1 MLRILDSNTLNI
13 TDTITDYTS
22 VVFNLNFYEP
32 GDFTVTLPPFV
43 ISESIKK
50 NDYVLYKENLGIIK
64 YISVTDTATTIKG
77 VDIKGILKQR
87 ICTGTWNGNVETVIK
102 TIVSENTQ
110 GNRSFPLFEISESK
124 NKGEETTYESKG
136 KTVADT
142 IGEICKNNSVG
153 YSIKLEDKKLVF
165 DVAFPQNR
173 DCIYSIR
180 HRNISS
186 LEYTLDSIN
195 ETNTGFI
202 SFQNE
207 GLELSFDP
215 SYNICVGK
223 GKCRL
228 SDGSVFVNEESV
240 TTSCSGGSSS
250 HTHTIVV
257 EKVNGNFLFKS
268 YFKDKLS
275 ESIKNPYY
283 ALGEYYQKSSITSY
297 SRDED
302 IYFSEDE
309 NTGLE
314 RTEVYSD
321 NYEKTIEYENETEN
335 ATANIVTFSDYGNKW
350 NLGDI
355 VKIRLDLLG
364 KRITIEQPITSVQVI
379 SEATN
384 KRIIPTFG
392 ETKNIL
398 KKLIKEL
405 KNNAR

>member
-1 MLRILDSNTLNI
+1 MLRILDSDTLNI

-32 GDFTVTLPPFV
+32 GDFTVTLPPFA

-50 NDYVLYKENLGIIK
+50 NAYVMYKGNLGIIK

-87 ICTGTWNGNVETVIK
+87 ICKGAWSGNVETVIK

-110 GNRSFPLFEISESK
+110 DNRSFPLFEISESK
-124 NKGEETTYESKG
+124 NQGEETTYESKG
-136 KTVADT
+136 KTVADA
-142 IGEICKNNSVG
+142 IGEICKDNGVG
-153 YSIKLEDKKLVF
+153 YSVKLENKKLVF
-165 DVAFPQNR
+165 DVVLPQNR

-186 LEYTLDSIN
+186 SEYTLDSLS
-195 ETNTGFI
+195 ETNTAFNF
-202 SFQNE
+202 FQNE
-207 GLELSFDP
+207 GLELSFN
-215 SYNICVGK
+215 SSGYLCVGK

-228 SDGSVFVNEESV
+228 SDGSIFVNEETI
-240 TTSCSGGSSS
+240 TTSIYSGTSTNAYYVAVVNEGNGIFSVKSGDKTYINNMTAKYGLGS
-250 HTHTIVV
+250 
-257 EKVNGNFLFKS
+257 
-268 YFKDKLS
+268 
-275 ESIKNPYY
+275 
-283 ALGEYYQKSSITSY
+283 YYQQSATTS

-302 IYFSEDE
+302 IYFSENE
-309 NTGLE
+309 NAGLE

-321 NYEKTIEYENETEN
+321 NYEKTIEYENGTEN
-335 ATANIVTFSDYGNKW
+335 ATANIVTFSDYGDKW
-350 NLGDI
+350 NLGDT

-364 KRITIEQPITSVQVI
+364 KRITLEQPITSVQIVC
-379 SEATN
+379 EATN
-384 KRIIPTFG
+384 KRITPTFG

-405 KNNAR
+405 KNNAG

>member
-1 MLRILDSNTLNI
+1 MLRILDSKTLNI

-32 GDFTVTLPPFV
+32 GDFTVTLPPFA

-50 NDYVLYKENLGIIK
+50 NDYVLYKGNLGIIK

-87 ICTGTWNGNVETVIK
+87 ICKGTWSGNVETVIK

-110 GNRSFPLFEISESK
+110 DNRSFPLFEISESK
-124 NKGEETTYESKG
+124 NNGEETTYESKG
-136 KTVADT
+136 KTVADA
-142 IGEICKNNSVG
+142 IGEICEKNGVG

-165 DVAFPQNR
+165 DVVLPQNR

-186 LEYTLDSIN
+186 LEYTIDSIN
-195 ETNTGFI
+195 ETNTAFNT
-202 SFQNE
+202 FQNE
-207 GLELSFDP
+207 GLELSFD
-215 SYNICVGK
+215 SSNYICVEK

-228 SDGSVFVNEESV
+228 SDGSIFVNEESV
-240 TTSCSGGSSS
+240 TTSYSGGSSS
-250 HTHTIVV
+250 YSHTIVV
-257 EKVNGNFLFKS
+257 EKVNGKFLFQR
-268 YFKDKLS
+268 YRKDKLS
-275 ESIKNPYY
+275 ENIKNPYY
-283 ALGEYYQKSSITSY
+283 ALGEHYQKSSITSY

-350 NLGDI
+350 NLGDS

-364 KRITIEQPITSVQVI
+364 KRITLEQPITSVQII

-398 KKLIKEL
+398 KKLVKEL
-405 KNNAR
+405 KNNAG